1 MKGVYPKL
9 INLIIIRTFRK
20 KWYQTKKVR
29 YGAFDGQMDFI
40 SYSVFTSDLSI
51 IVYDN

>member
-1 MKGVYPKL
+1 L

-51 IVYDN
+51 IVH